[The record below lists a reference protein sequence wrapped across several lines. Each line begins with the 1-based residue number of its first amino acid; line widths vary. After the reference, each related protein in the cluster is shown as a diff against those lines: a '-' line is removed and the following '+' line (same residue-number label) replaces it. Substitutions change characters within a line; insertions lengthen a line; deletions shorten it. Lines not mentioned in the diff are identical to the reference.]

1 MPRSKPT
8 SAAKTAKL
16 PHGPAPVPAPAA
28 APIKEPPVL
37 FNKTQAIFA
46 EMAGCLDGP
55 FVAYWNNPRGEVC
68 HNDVIALYA
77 ILERL
82 GPQDTIN
89 LFIKSGGGSGQA
101 SLRIVNLIRQYCRRL
116 VVLVPLE
123 CASAATMIALGA
135 NSVLMGPMAYLTAVD
150 TSLTHDLSP
159 IDRDND
165 RVSVSLDELTRVIRL
180 WREEPSDSKENAY
193 RALFQY
199 VHPLV
204 IGAVDR
210 AESLSIMLCKELLS
224 HHLTDQEAVQRIANT
239 LNSRYPS
246 HNYPIL
252 YEEAEKIGLPLGR
265 LPARANTLLLG
276 LNELYSEMG
285 QKATT
290 DFSEIRA
297 HGNEILNIWETADL
311 QIYYQQ
317 DKDWFYRSEERR
329 WITMNDQSSWRRM
342 DRVDGRVRRSVLHIA

>member
-1 MPRSKPT
+1 MPR
-8 SAAKTAKL
+8 AKA
-16 PHGPAPVPAPAA
+16 PAPVRAVRPAEPVPNPAPR
-28 APIKEPPVL
+28 IKQPPVL
-37 FNKTQAIFA
+37 FQKTQAIIA
-46 EMAGCLDGP
+46 ELTACSGGP
-55 FVAYWNNPRGEVC
+55 VVTYWNNPRGEVC

-82 GPQDTIN
+82 GKQDTLH
-89 LFIKSGGGSGQA
+89 LFIKSSGGNGQA
-101 SLRIVNLIRQYCRRL
+101 ALRIVSLMRQYCRRL
-116 VVLVPLE
+116 VVMVPLE

-135 NSVLMGPMAYLTAVD
+135 NCILMGPMAYLTAVD

-180 WREEPSDSKENAY
+180 WREEPSDTRDNAY
-193 RALFQY
+193 RTLFQY

-210 AESLSIMLCKELLS
+210 AESLSIMLCRELLS
-224 HHLTDQEAVQRIANT
+224 HHVTDLEAAQRIAHR
-239 LNSRYPS
+239 LNSQYPS

-252 YEEAEKIGLPLGR
+252 YEEAEKIGLPLGHLSPR
-265 LPARANTLLLG
+265 TNALLLE
-276 LNELYSEMG
+276 LNERYSEMG

-290 DFSEIRA
+290 DFTDTQA
-297 HGNEILNIWETADL
+297 HGNEILNIWETSDL

-317 DKDWFYRSEERR
+317 DKDWFYRAEERR
-329 WITMNDQSSWRRM
+329 WITMNDKSSWRRIEKM
-342 DRVDGRVRRSVLHIA
+342 GSRIRRSVLHIA